1 MDASQQVRKLWEVL
15 LYGQTGWEEAQRE
28 AVVEGLVRARL
39 VGSVTSTKRVAEG
52 KRIFDLPGGGFCM
65 TKVCCRHG
73 CSDRAFLDSTSHVSD
88 CCKYSP
94 LCRPGSALI
103 HFFSMQKSR
112 SSLCMA
118 VHNRSAFFMSG
129 LYFAHSAWM
138 AAACFPCK

>member
-1 MDASQQVRKLWEVL
+1 ML

-73 CSDRAFLDSTSHVSD
+73 CSDRAHLDSTSHVSD
-88 CCKYSP
+88 CCEYCPSAARVSSSSP
-94 LCRPGSALI
+94 FFNAREDKLPLHCSAQQVCPFACQGSTLHTLLGRPP
-103 HFFSMQKSR
+103 
-112 SSLCMA
+112 
-118 VHNRSAFFMSG
+118 
-129 LYFAHSAWM
+129 
-138 AAACFPCK
+138 ACFPCT